1 MSTKKRKIEIFTAGC
16 PACKETID
24 LVNKTACPSCEVSIL
39 DMKDAAVA
47 RRAKSLGIRSVPAV
61 VVDGELASCCAG
73 RGVDEASL
81 RAAGVGQAV
90 G

>member
-1 MSTKKRKIEIFTAGC
+1 MITKKRTIEIFTAGC
-16 PACKETID
+16 PACQETID

-47 RRAKSLGIRSVPAV
+47 RRAKSFGIRSVPAV
-61 VVDGELASCCAG
+61 VVDGQLASCCAG

-81 RAAGVGQAV
+81 RKAGIGQTIA
-90 G
+90 

>member
-61 VVDGELASCCAG
+61 VVDGAVASCCAG
-73 RGVDEASL
+73 RGADEASL
-81 RAAGVGQAV
+81 RAAGVGQAI

>member
-1 MSTKKRKIEIFTAGC
+1 MTTKKRRIEIFTAGC
-16 PACKETID
+16 PACQETID

-39 DMKDAAVA
+39 DMKDSATA

-61 VVDGELASCCAG
+61 VVDGQLASCCAE
-73 RGVDEASL
+73 RGVDETSL
-81 RAAGVGQAV
+81 RAAGVGQAI

>member
-16 PACKETID
+16 PACEETID

-73 RGVDEASL
+73 RGVDEGSL
-81 RAAGVGQAV
+81 RAAGVGQAI